1 MITVRTTNTRHK
13 FDSLNEAH
21 RFIDQMSNLGQSTYI
36 SCDSCQAIIIQG
48 VFCHESG
55 CPNAWRD
62 KSRECKWCGSI
73 FTPKERDQW
82 FCDEDCY
89 QDYTS

>member
-1 MITVRTTNTRHK
+1 MITVRTTNTRRE

-21 RFIDQMSNLGQSTYI
+21 RFIDQMSNLGQSTCI
-36 SCDSCQAIIIQG
+36 SCDSCQAAIIQG

-73 FTPKERDQW
+73 FTPEARGQEC
-82 FCDEDCY
+82 CDDKCSAAY
-89 QDYTS
+89 NG